1 MRLLALLA
9 VAWLPGAVV
18 FRMPWLAR
26 DRRAALPAEERAYWA
41 VAISVAISLAL
52 VIALAALHRY
62 SFRRLLIL
70 DIGIAA
76 AIALAARF
84 DLRLGPTSRRLGPAA
99 CIPLALALL
108 GVWRFFPPSEYI
120 IGGKDPGVYVNEGIQ
135 IAQRGAIVVADP
147 VVAAV
152 PPFAR
157 DLFFPADTSKD
168 YYLSLRFMGFYI
180 RNPDTGAVIS
190 QFQHAFPASVAI
202 GYGIDGLTGAR
213 SAVGFWGILGLLS
226 VYFAGARLFGRPAA
240 AAAAAL
246 LALNVVQVWF
256 ARYPNIEML
265 LQTLLFAAVLANAR
279 AHVDDDPFF
288 APVAALLTVLLLFA
302 RFDAAIAIVGL
313 AMALSLSYAS
323 GRQGARWTFWAPL
336 TLGIALCG
344 WYLAGPM
351 RPYAELPVAFLK
363 NLPAWQHAVLA
374 LALVGFGGLLA
385 AARRAPAVSAR
396 ITTMVPVVLALVVIV
411 LAAYALVL
419 RQPAGP
425 LAPHDAYA
433 LRTFADF
440 YVTKAVLIAAVIGYA
455 IFARRLF
462 WRDPAFFLIL
472 TAFSLIFFYKIRI
485 VPEHFW
491 AARRFL
497 PVILPG
503 TLLLASAAALT
514 GARGSLLLTRAIRM
528 PIGIVFLALVAVHY
542 VRAAQPVVDH
552 VEYAGV
558 IPRIEEL
565 AGRIADDDLLVV
577 ESRDAGSDVHVFALP
592 LAYTYARQVL
602 VLSSA
607 APDKATFAAFLEA
620 ARGRYRRVLFLG
632 SGGSD
637 LLSSRWTVAPIE
649 SVRFQIPE
657 YDSPRNAYPRFVERK
672 EFDYSVYVFGPPSA
686 DPPPST
692 LEVGVSDDLH
702 VVRFHAKE
710 QTDGRTFRWTQ
721 ARSFVIVNRIGP
733 TARTIALWMNDGG
746 RPPAAPPADVT
757 VLIGERILG
766 TIRVTGGFR
775 EYDVPIPAD
784 VAAAAAASNEPVRVT
799 LRTQTWNPLATL
811 GTADPRDLGV
821 MLDRVAVR

>member
-1 MRLLALLA
+1 
-9 VAWLPGAVV
+9 
-18 FRMPWLAR
+18 
-26 DRRAALPAEERAYWA
+26 
-41 VAISVAISLAL
+41 
-52 VIALAALHRY
+52 
-62 SFRRLLIL
+62 
-70 DIGIAA
+70 
-76 AIALAARF
+76 
-84 DLRLGPTSRRLGPAA
+84 
-99 CIPLALALL
+99 
-108 GVWRFFPPSEYI
+108 
-120 IGGKDPGVYVNEGIQ
+120 
-135 IAQRGAIVVADP
+135 
-147 VVAAV
+147 
-152 PPFAR
+152 
-157 DLFFPADTSKD
+157 
-168 YYLSLRFMGFYI
+168 
-180 RNPDTGAVIS
+180 
-190 QFQHAFPASVAI
+190 
-202 GYGIDGLTGAR
+202 
-213 SAVGFWGILGLLS
+213 
-226 VYFAGARLFGRPAA
+226 
-240 AAAAAL
+240 
-246 LALNVVQVWF
+246 
-256 ARYPNIEML
+256 
-265 LQTLLFAAVLANAR
+265 
-279 AHVDDDPFF
+279 
-288 APVAALLTVLLLFA
+288 
-302 RFDAAIAIVGL
+302 
-313 AMALSLSYAS
+313 MALSLSYAS

-351 RPYAELPVAFLK
+351 RPYAELPIAFLK

-419 RQPAGP
+419 RRPAGP

-692 LEVGVSDDLH
+692 LDVGVSDDLH

-775 EYDVPIPAD
+775 EYDVPIPPD